1 LDPADPATHFA
12 AYEVK
17 ILASWRLMK
26 GLSAQWLQ
34 TSLPGVTKSRR
45 CASRFAAGFCRNV
58 EIYLAL
64 AKNLRRYTALQQNG
78 FDQTAT
84 ISQGSD

>member
-1 LDPADPATHFA
+1 MVAN
-12 AYEVK
+12 V
-17 ILASWRLMK
+17 LAGCNKKS
-26 GLSAQWLQ
+26 
-34 TSLPGVTKSRR
+34 SLRKSIRR
-45 CASRFAAGFCRNV
+45 GFCRNV

-78 FDQTAT
+78 FDQAAT